1 MYVYIYI
8 YICNYNYDYHYM
20 YIYIY
25 IYVYTPSRYPWA
37 GEVSEPG
44 GTGSQGAGES
54 ARRVERDLSFS
65 LSIYLSTYIHIYIYI
80 YICTCM
86 YMCIYIYIYIYN
98 IASRTSV
105 RPPLGVLLSQSRLG
119 LRQFCRHLHGS
130 GQHNRGARMVVF
142 EAEDSERRAPENQP
156 RSEPASQR
164 ASEPASRG
172 PMRRSSGHQTS
183 RRRRL
188 RLIRGRK

>member
-1 MYVYIYI
+1 M
-8 YICNYNYDYHYM
+8 YIC
-20 YIYIY
+20 

-54 ARRVERDLSFS
+54 ARRVERDLYLSLY
-65 LSIYLSTYIHIYIYI
+65 LSIYLYIYIYMYMYVYVYIHIHIYIYI
-80 YICTCM
+80 YD
-86 YMCIYIYIYIYN
+86 